1 MLRWSG
7 FCNHLSRQMLY
18 LEPMNL
24 PSRRPVILF
33 LLYLLIAIGLT
44 VVAIR
49 KEVRSAAPSNQEMK
63 DLQQPPDK
71 I

>member
-1 MLRWSG
+1 
-7 FCNHLSRQMLY
+7 
-18 LEPMNL
+18 MNL

-49 KEVRSAAPSNQEMK
+49 KEVRSAVPSNQEMK